1 MTIPLCLQS
10 YVIQVL
16 TMAHMNQTWTFCDG
30 SILNGGDSVRM
41 VSAGNSN
48 ICRVL
53 SGKSIIAYL
62 VGGSIPLK
70 NISQWEGLS
79 HILWEIKMF
88 ETTNQVSM
96 GEHKPTNITC
106 GPSL

>member
-53 SGKSIIAYL
+53 SGNQSLRIWL
-62 VGGSIPLK
+62 VV
-70 NISQWEGLS
+70 Q
-79 HILWEIKMF
+79 
-88 ETTNQVSM
+88 
-96 GEHKPTNITC
+96 
-106 GPSL
+106 SL

>member
-53 SGKSIIAYL
+53 SGNQSLRIWL
-62 VGGSIPLK
+62 VVSIPLK
-70 NISQWEGLS
+70 NMKLSWDHYSQYMEKTCS
-79 HILWEIKMF
+79 
-88 ETTNQVSM
+88 
-96 GEHKPTNITC
+96 KPPTRIFH
-106 GPSL
+106 

>member
-1 MTIPLCLQS
+1 
-10 YVIQVL
+10 
-16 TMAHMNQTWTFCDG
+16 MAHMNQTWTFCDG

-53 SGKSIIAYL
+53 SGNQSLRIWL
-62 VGGSIPLK
+62 VVSIPLK

-79 HILWEIKMF
+79 HILWKIKMF

-96 GEHKPTNITC
+96 GEHSFIHRRTKVR
-106 GPSL
+106 SLLPRACRVN